1 MSIGGVGGYA
11 AFGYLE
17 FGSVGSRSELGQRMM
32 MLLRFE
38 SGTWRKGLY
47 GSQPKGVRAS
57 IDKKAGKLQNYRSV
71 CRSVDRRGS
80 GGAAWRWAAAQFRV
94 LSGSIDSDSTIW
106 QTVHIARKTECR
118 PNRAFW
124 QTEPRD
130 HRPAT
135 IALEEHSWWRRRDR

>member
-71 CRSVDRRGS
+71 CRSVDGRGPLGAVAQ
-80 GGAAWRWAAAQFRV
+80 GGRSTFGGHHVV
-94 LSGSIDSDSTIW
+94 LLAPNLVNRPDVCD
-106 QTVHIARKTECR
+106 VIA
-118 PNRAFW
+118 
-124 QTEPRD
+124 
-130 HRPAT
+130 
-135 IALEEHSWWRRRDR
+135 